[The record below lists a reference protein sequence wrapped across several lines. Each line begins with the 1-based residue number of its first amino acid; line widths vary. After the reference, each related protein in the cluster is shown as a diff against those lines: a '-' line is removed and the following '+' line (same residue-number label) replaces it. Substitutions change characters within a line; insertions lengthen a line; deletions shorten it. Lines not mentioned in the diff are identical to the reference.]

1 MISCQNGAI
10 AGSRLRNDLS
20 GYVAFLVPALGKLL
34 SSSQGTPL
42 SPRPPHKPT
51 PESLLSL
58 SLEGL

>member
-10 AGSRLRNDLS
+10 AGLACGSDLS
-20 GYVAFLVPALGKLL
+20 GYIAFLVPALGELL
-34 SSSQGTPL
+34 SGSQGTPL
-42 SPRPPHKPT
+42 SPGPTSPT